1 MQDQTCFAKGY
12 EKSTSPKPNFYSINL
27 PSSTGK
33 NGAMKQAKLFGEEEP
48 IVLTKLELAK
58 AQTLARQVESIV
70 MPLCDKL
77 EVVGSIRRQKP
88 MVGDVDF
95 VAVGAECNW
104 GKIVQDLKKAKVIC
118 AGKSV
123 IKLNVP
129 FENTFFQVDFYRAT
143 EQTFG
148 ILELI
153 RTGSADH
160 NMWLASYAL
169 SKGFR
174 LKYSE
179 GLIKDKVA
187 VAGDTEESVFSALG
201 LPTPK
206 PEEREVIDGKPAW
219 LKDQV

>member
-1 MQDQTCFAKGY
+1 
-12 EKSTSPKPNFYSINL
+12 
-27 PSSTGK
+27 
-33 NGAMKQAKLFGEEEP
+33 MKQAKLFGEEEP
-48 IVLTKLELAK
+48 NVLTKLELAK
-58 AQTLARQVESIV
+58 AQILAKQVESV
-70 MPLCDKL
+70 VKPLCDKL

-95 VAVGAECNW
+95 VVVGTECNW
-104 GKIVQDLKKAKVIC
+104 GKIVQDLNKAKVIC

-123 IKLNVP
+123 IKLNFP
-129 FENTFFQVDFYRAT
+129 FESSLFQVDFYRAT

-148 ILELI
+148 VQELI

-187 VAGDTEESVFSALG
+187 VAGETEESVFITLG
-201 LPTPK
+201 LPCPK
-206 PEEREVIDGKPAW
+206 PEEREVIGSKPVW
-219 LKDQV
+219 I